1 MARTEEPEI
10 LKAFKEHIADLSS
23 VNRRKIL
30 TKFRALLDEVEQ
42 DKETDAAYQACDTR
56 SIAELEQ
63 YLAERKAYEAKKAER
78 AAKAKATREKSKTAK
93 K

>member
-42 DKETDAAYQACDTR
+42 DKETDAAYQ
-56 SIAELEQ
+56 E
-63 YLAERKAYEAKKAER
+63 
-78 AAKAKATREKSKTAK
+78 
-93 K
+93 